1 MTSLCSLNRSTHE
14 LLFASSRIHLASWL
28 LAGVL
33 IAGLVTPG
41 SAAAESPSSNPGAIS
56 QESSEADG
64 DDNRPETVPF
74 GFDFA
79 PFIGTSSA
87 LPGARR
93 TVSISMFGGLSG
105 GIDAVELG
113 MLLNL
118 STGSVR
124 GLQLTPGVNTSTD
137 LTGLQLSG
145 LANIGVGRA
154 QGLQAST
161 ALNTATDVEGLQ
173 LGGLFNLAVGSV
185 QGAQVTPGVNV
196 AAGEVDGLQLGVVN
210 VAQNSDASVGLISV
224 LWDGFVD
231 LEAFGSDEGLALAGL
246 RHGGDHLYNV
256 YFAGARLLDGAP
268 DPAFG
273 LGIGWRHILSTDIE
287 LNTDVSFTQIAE
299 QNGFERYTGVAK
311 LRPLV
316 AWRPTSKFAV
326 FGGPT
331 LSAVVSDGP
340 SPLLDRAFW
349 NLTGT
354 DADTRAGA
362 WIGATLGV
370 RFL

>member
-1 MTSLCSLNRSTHE
+1 M
-14 LLFASSRIHLASWL
+14 
-28 LAGVL
+28 
-33 IAGLVTPG
+33 
-41 SAAAESPSSNPGAIS
+41 
-56 QESSEADG
+56 SSEADG
-64 DDNRPETVPF
+64 DDNTHETVPF

-79 PFIGTSSA
+79 PFVGTSSA

-93 TVSISMFGGLSG
+93 TVSISMLGGLSG
-105 GIDAVELG
+105 GIDVVELG

-118 STGSVR
+118 SHGSVR
-124 GLQLTPGVNTSTD
+124 GLQVTPGVNTSTD
-137 LTGLQLSG
+137 LTGVQLSG
-145 LANIGVGRA
+145 LANIGVGQAR
-154 QGLQAST
+154 GLQASG
-161 ALNTATDVEGLQ
+161 AVNTATDLEGLQ
-173 LGGLFNLAVGSV
+173 AGGLLNLAVGSV
-185 QGAQVTPGVNV
+185 DGAQVTPGINI
-196 AAGEVDGLQLGVVN
+196 ASGEVNGLQLGLVN
-210 VAQNSDASVGLISV
+210 VARDSDASIGLISV
-224 LWDGFVD
+224 FWNGFAD
-231 LEAFGSDEGLALAGL
+231 LEVFGSDEGLALAGL
-246 RHGGDHLYNV
+246 RHGGDHLYNL
-256 YFAGARLLDGAP
+256 YFAGARLFDGTP

-273 LGIGWRHILSTDIE
+273 LGIGWRHVLSTDIE
-287 LNTDVSFTQIAE
+287 LSTDISFTQIAE
-299 QNGFERYTGVAK
+299 QNGLDRQTSVVK

-331 LSAVVSDGP
+331 LNAVVSDGP